1 MTKIV
6 DEFNN
11 LPFTRRELLKHV
23 QSQVNRPIIALFWT
37 GSRVNNLA
45 RLDSD
50 YDVLAITNV
59 TNEDLL
65 NFNHYRETV
74 KSKLYSKDLEIKVI
88 DIISLYQSLSKSNW
102 ILLEALSQR
111 SISTD
116 QYFQPLFATLSDSNW
131 LISSCLSRYAKAA
144 IGQSLSILNKI
155 RHNHPRWRHDIY
167 YIVKLNNYLQQFIDH
182 STIYGNVWH
191 LTTKDLKDVQL
202 ARHVIANHELKD
214 LNPDQAYPMVQDLVN
229 NLKNTANKF
238 EQVYQNYNTQTELTE
253 LFSNWMF
260 NQRKTNN

>member
-1 MTKIV
+1 MTKII

-11 LPFTRRELLKHV
+11 LPFTRRELLKQV

-37 GSRVNNLA
+37 GSRINNLA
-45 RLDSD
+45 RPDSD
-50 YDVLAITNV
+50 YDVIAITNV

-74 KSKLYSKDLEIKVI
+74 KSKLYNKDLEIKVI

-102 ILLEALSQR
+102 ILLEALSQQ

-131 LISSCLSRYAKAA
+131 LISSCPSRYAKAA
-144 IGQSLSILNKI
+144 IGQSLSILTRI

-167 YIVKLNNYLQQFIDH
+167 YIVIQPKGLNRV
-182 STIYGNVWH
+182 TI
-191 LTTKDLKDVQL
+191 TTIQL
-202 ARHVIANHELKD
+202 ARKNNKQQKLMPQIPVATQETFLFCP
-214 LNPDQAYPMVQDLVN
+214 LNSPRSLIWFPI
-229 NLKNTANKF
+229 
-238 EQVYQNYNTQTELTE
+238 
-253 LFSNWMF
+253 
-260 NQRKTNN
+260 